1 MGRSERKH
9 GRKKELSNHIESS
22 WGFEELSEESN
33 DWEEDRL
40 WKSNGETKGKKKLEE
55 FYRKFKKKMG
65 PGAFSKNREVAS
77 KRMEG
82 RRFRAILD
90 VLRGRGNLSAK
101 RGLIMRKKVLEND
114 ELAGEVTSKW
124 RI

>member
-82 RRFRAILD
+82 RRFRAIF
-90 VLRGRGNLSAK
+90 
-101 RGLIMRKKVLEND
+101 
-114 ELAGEVTSKW
+114 EVTGARSIFQNSGGPILRKCV
-124 RI
+124 RKR